1 MSIELIDSFI
11 EDVKKTSLS
20 LTSSSFNYRGFG
32 SQGDGLSFDFKV
44 QGIHECNLFLDGI
57 GIDSGFHLY
66 EISDVVIYTFN
77 NSFATRYC
85 HEKTRNISVYITSDD
100 DWDDIAELVELVERL
115 EKEIESWYYNIC
127 QEFYRTLEN
136 NNNEIEELEELEED
150 RQEWD
155 DNSDGPD
162 STGNT
167 DDLIDD
173 ETEEISSA
181 ELLQQSIEL
190 MIKDREDPD
199 MLIENVISMVEEAR
213 TLSNNSNEHEKL
225 IKAFIKNFN
234 KEYMIIKKV
243 N

>member
-66 EISDVVIYTFN
+66 EISDVVISTFN
-77 NSFATRYC
+77 NSFAARYC
-85 HEKTRNISVYITSDD
+85 HEKTRNISVDITLDDDSDD
-100 DWDDIAELVELVERL
+100 ITELVERL

-162 STGNT
+162 STDNT

-213 TLSNNSNEHEKL
+213 DIATNSNEQEKL

>member
-11 EDVKKTSLS
+11 EEVKKTSLS

-66 EISDVVIYTFN
+66 EISDVVISTFN
-77 NSFATRYC
+77 NSFAARYC
-85 HEKTRNISVYITSDD
+85 HEKTRNISVDITSDD
-100 DWDDIAELVELVERL
+100 DSDDITELVERL

-162 STGNT
+162 STGNI

>member
-66 EISDVVIYTFN
+66 EISDVVISTFN
-77 NSFATRYC
+77 NSFAARYC
-85 HEKTRNISVYITSDD
+85 HEKTRNISVDITSDD
-100 DWDDIAELVELVERL
+100 DSDNITELVERL

-127 QEFYRTLEN
+127 QEFYHTLEN

-213 TLSNNSNEHEKL
+213 DIATNSNEQEKL